1 MTILF
6 QMKNLSYDNSIEIT
20 LANLKEK
27 LQESKKWRN
36 QNDF

>member
-27 LQESKKWRN
+27 LQELKERR
-36 QNDF
+36 